1 MKYIPRFPLE
11 NDWTPEQA
19 LAVYD
24 FCQLLT
30 ETLWQRYEDILIEQ
44 IIDNDQRRGFHHS
57 RDIESFEPP
66 FDDPF

>member
-1 MKYIPRFPLE
+1 MDQF
-11 NDWTPEQA
+11 TPSQL

-44 IIDNDQRRGFHHS
+44 MIAVDRANGFHHL
-57 RDIESFEPP
+57 DPTHQNHHEQP
-66 FDDPF
+66 FDDDIPF